1 MSGAATSDFQF
12 MGAYITFEQECGGRI
27 GVHVRPLY
35 VGCCVCICV
44 FAPSLAMSTAS
55 ELEYIQFGDI
65 LFSSALGAFNL
76 LSRFIMHILEPID
89 AEIRLIWKRSRNSS
103 RYLFLFNRYLAF
115 FGNIA
120 AAYPVFSSSLT
131 LSRIFIALTQAI
143 VTGILI
149 LRVYALYGCRRWF
162 LVCFLGVLA
171 LGTATSII
179 LVTVNGLNTSNLT
192 SLSQGCRNVSE
203 GAKMA
208 IGWEGILLLDTILF
222 ALTLLKGYHHRL
234 PIGTS
239 RLGVSLFAVVV
250 RDGSIYFFI
259 MASLN
264 LVNII
269 SFYTPGR
276 LQGNISNFVGCTSV
290 TLMSRMMLD
299 LHEAAELG
307 IYTTNAHALTQDIW
321 VNRDYGR

>member
-1 MSGAATSDFQF
+1 
-12 MGAYITFEQECGGRI
+12 MGAYITFEQGGGRK
-27 GVHVRPLY
+27 GAHVRLLY
-35 VGCCVCICV
+35 VGSY
-44 FAPSLAMSTAS
+44 FGSKPKH
-55 ELEYIQFGDI
+55 YIRSQFGDI

-76 LSRFIMHILEPID
+76 LSQFIIHNLEPVD
-89 AEIRLIWKRSRNSS
+89 AEIKLIWKRSRNSS

-120 AAYPVFSSSLT
+120 AAYPVYSSSLT

-149 LRVYALYGCRRWF
+149 LRVWF

-192 SLSQGCRNVSE
+192 G
-203 GAKMA
+203 GPKMA

-222 ALTLLKGYHHRL
+222 ALTLWKGYHHRL
-234 PIGTS
+234 PIGTN

-259 MASLN
+259 VASLN
-264 LVNII
+264 LANII
-269 SFYTPGR
+269 SFYR
-276 LQGNISNFVGCTSV
+276 LQGNFSNFVGCISV

-299 LHEAAELG
+299 LHEAAEMG

-321 VNRDYGR
+321 VDRGYGR